1 MSSKPMTKRK
11 MRSNI
16 KKSLL
21 LVRNL
26 RLQDIGQIARF
37 EELFGYDLSS
47 AEDDEDNDFS
57 YGLFHNDQLLGVA
70 TVGYADV
77 LGDIYSSDYLLSD
90 VGILPEYQGQ
100 GLGTYFMKNLLKRF
114 ENEIVHA
121 IILEDELFKFYKQFG
136 FANDSKS
143 ESIVKNGG
151 NKNDKF

>member
-1 MSSKPMTKRK
+1 MK
-11 MRSNI
+11 SNI
-16 KKSLL
+16 EESLL
-21 LVRNL
+21 LVRSL
-26 RLQDIGQIARF
+26 RLRDMEQIARF

-57 YGLFHNDQLLGVA
+57 YGLFYKDQLLGVA

-121 IILEDELFKFYKQFG
+121 IILKDELFKFYKQFS
-136 FANDSKS
+136 FVVNDLKS
-143 ESIVKNGG
+143 GSIVKWR
-151 NKNDKF
+151 KQND